1 MSTSEHPPLSIPQSV
16 WEALALPEGRK
27 EQEVRRELAV
37 ALYREDMLSF
47 GKARQLAGE
56 SKRGFAHLLGR
67 RGVVRH
73 YGEQE
78 LEEDLAFA
86 RGARRNAVD
95 VVGRWPG
102 CLAPTSWATE

>member
-1 MSTSEHPPLSIPQSV
+1 MSASKQPPLSIPQSV

-47 GKARQLAGE
+47 GKARELAGE

-67 RGVVRH
+67 RGVARH

-86 RGARRNAVD
+86 RGSSGSAEEVEESKSDR
-95 VVGRWPG
+95 
-102 CLAPTSWATE
+102 